1 MEKYQTLSSRFW
13 ALILDIILLLPLVII
28 AESIKSAG
36 FSAEVKP
43 VLFLLISLVQ
53 TTYYI
58 VMHGVFGQTVGKM
71 LMKIKVLDVS
81 ESAIKFRQAIIRDL
95 PQLLSTVGSFIFYY
109 PLSPDEIDPNSPDYW
124 KNPFFVLIFIWGVAD
139 LLSVLTNDKRRA
151 LHDYLAGT
159 VVVKLNENS
168 EAG

>member
-1 MEKYQTLSSRFW
+1 MEKYQTLWSRFW
-13 ALILDIILLLPLVII
+13 ALILDVILLLPLVII

-43 VLFLLISLVQ
+43 VLFLITSLAQ
-53 TTYYI
+53 TTYFI
-58 VMHGVFGQTVGKM
+58 VMHGFFGQTVGKM
-71 LMKIKVLDVS
+71 LMKVKVLDAS
-81 ESAIKFRQAIIRDL
+81 ESAVKFRQALIRDL
-95 PQLLSTVGSFIFYY
+95 PQLVSTVGSFIFFY

-124 KNPFFVLIFIWGVAD
+124 KNPFFVLIFIWGTAD

-159 VVVKLNENS
+159 VVVKVNENPDA
-168 EAG
+168 E